1 MTLRSAT
8 PSRVERADAALSLY
22 HLLDPEVLAD
32 PYPLFH
38 RLRREDPVHWDSY
51 LHAWLVTRYADVL
64 EVLHSYSAD
73 RTPTPAQLTEMGL
86 SELKPIAQVMI
97 KQMLF
102 LDAPGHTRLRGLA
115 SKAFTPA
122 RVETLKTH
130 IRDIVNNLL
139 DKVQAKG
146 RMDVIAELAEPLP
159 AIVTAEL
166 LGVPVSDHKRL
177 KGWSANF
184 AEMLGNFQHN
194 PDRAPLMLRTVE
206 EMTAYFQEAIRE
218 IKAHPREGLIHSL
231 LTAEVDGDRLTEE
244 EVIANAVVTMVGGQE
259 TTTNLIGNGLLT
271 LLRNPEEMKRLR
283 SDLSLIPSAVEEMLR
298 YESPSQHTARLAP
311 SDRELGG
318 KQIRKRQAVIAVM
331 AAANR
336 DPERFPDPDRFDI
349 ARPDNRHL
357 AFGYAAHFC
366 FGAPLARAEG
376 QIAFQ
381 AILQRLNNLR
391 LEPQSLIW
399 RNNLGLRGLTALSVS
414 FGDEA
419 EPSGP
424 EGSRNQREAASIVAE
439 TRSGAEA
446 RQADITQ
453 QDTLQQDILQEDIL
467 QQDILQQDM
476 AYWRSKLKAVPG
488 LLELPTDRPRP
499 VQRSFDIASESTT
512 LSPSLVDE
520 LKALGKREH
529 ATLFGTLL
537 SIFKAL
543 LSRYGQREDILVSS
557 QLSTPEGT
565 VADGNLVA
573 LRTDLSGDP
582 SFHELLARVQ
592 NTALEA
598 CQHRNTPFGNVAPEV
613 CPDFKS
619 FFQVFF
625 SMPESSVPAA
635 NLRGPNSEDA
645 KNNLD
650 LACAVVPDGEGLTIR
665 FDYATDLFDASTIR
679 RMLESF
685 RAILETA
692 LIHPDQR
699 LSVLPLL
706 GATEAH
712 RILIE
717 WNSTEAIRPADQCIH
732 QLFEGQVERAPDAVA
747 VRHGGEKLTY
757 RELNVEAN
765 RLAHYLRGVGAG
777 PDIPVGI
784 CLLPSLSL
792 VVALLAVMKAGGACL
807 PLDPGY
813 PAERLQFML
822 DDAQVPVLL
831 TSEALRAQLE
841 RPGTAIVCIDSQRAA
856 IAKESRDNPA
866 CDINPANLAYVIY
879 TSGST
884 GKPRG
889 VLLTHAGLANHNL
902 ASIKLYDL
910 KPGDR
915 VLQFSSIS
923 FDIAIEEI
931 WPALLT
937 GASLILR
944 PANFSLA
951 VADFLHCADQEG
963 ITVFDLPT
971 AYWHELV
978 HGLSEGA
985 GTLPKSLRLVIV
997 GGEKASA
1004 PLLRTWRTQVTSGVR
1019 WINTYG
1025 PTEASVIATAYE
1037 PAAGEVPDPLP
1048 IGKPIDNVRTYI
1060 LDRNLQPVPV
1070 GVPGE
1075 LHIGGLGV
1083 ARGYLNRP
1091 ELTTEKF
1098 VSDAFCIHPGARLYK
1113 TGDLVRYLPSGD
1125 IEFLG
1130 RRDFQVKIRGFRVE
1144 LGEIEAALAR
1154 HSEVR
1159 EAVVIAREEGLN
1171 GKRLVAYLVSLPGST
1186 PAPSELRSY
1195 LKRQLPDYMVPSD
1208 FVLLDELPLT
1218 PNGKIDRSALPAP
1231 SAEQTSAGDYA
1242 PPSDAVESQ
1251 LVGMWEE
1258 ILGRR
1263 PIGIRD
1269 NFFELGG
1276 HSLLAVRLMRRID
1289 RGFGRTVPL
1298 AALFEAPTIEQF
1310 AAILRQPQSTLGT
1323 SLIVP
1328 IQPKGS
1334 RPPFFCVHGL
1344 GGAVLRFQELAR
1356 HMAPDQ
1362 PFYGIQ
1368 PQGINGDKPVLESV
1382 EEMAACYIGE
1392 MRKFQSEGPY
1402 YIGGYS
1408 FGGLVAFEMARQL
1421 HSNGQEIGLLALL
1434 DTYPGKA
1441 KSKAVLLSTLLAL
1454 PREQQSAY
1462 VARKLKKYRR
1472 GLRRRFDALFL
1483 PKPLKLVHKTLARA
1497 EAMYQPEVYYG
1508 AATWFRAS
1516 EKALRGLDDPQ
1527 SDWATWAAAG
1537 VETHEIDGDHG
1548 AIMKAPMVGVL
1559 AQQLRASLEKAQQ
1572 QRLENTLATQI
1583 QRQTT
1588 SGLNCPQATP
1598 ACTST

>member
-130 IRDIVNNLL
+130 IGDIVNNLL

-177 KGWSANF
+177 KVWSANF

-194 PDRAPLMLRTVE
+194 PDRAQLMLRTVE

-271 LLRNPEEMKRLR
+271 LLRNPEEMMRLR

-349 ARPDNRHL
+349 TRPDNRHL

-399 RNNLGLRGLTALSVS
+399 RNNLGMRGLTSLSVS

-419 EPSGP
+419 ESGEP
-424 EGSRNQREAASIVAE
+424 EGSRDQRQTAPIVTE
-439 TRSGAEA
+439 TRSDAEP
-446 RQADITQ
+446 RQARG
-453 QDTLQQDILQEDIL
+453 LQQN
-467 QQDILQQDM
+467 ILQQDM
-476 AYWRSKLKAVPG
+476 AYWRSKLKAAPG
-488 LLELPTDRPRP
+488 LLELPTDRPRT
-499 VQRSFDIASESTT
+499 VQRSFEIASESIT
-512 LSPSLVDE
+512 LSPSLVE
-520 LKALGKREH
+520 GLKALGEREH
-529 ATLFGTLL
+529 TTLLVTLL
-537 SIFKAL
+537 SAFKAL
-543 LSRYGQREDILVSS
+543 LSRYGQQEDILVGS
-557 QLSTPEGT
+557 QLGAPEGT
-565 VADGNLVA
+565 VEGGNLVA
-573 LRTDLSGDP
+573 LRTDLSVDP

-598 CQHRNTPFGNVAPEV
+598 YQHRNIPFGNIVREV
-613 CPDFKS
+613 WPDRSFNS

-625 SMPESSVPAA
+625 SMPESSVPAV
-635 NLRGPNSEDA
+635 NLPEPNSEDA
-645 KNNLD
+645 KANLD
-650 LACAVVPDGEGLTIR
+650 LACAVVPDGESLAVR
-665 FDYATDLFDASTIR
+665 FDYATDLFDPSTIR

-685 RAILETA
+685 RAILEAA

-699 LSVLPLL
+699 LSALPLL
-706 GATEAH
+706 SATEAH
-712 RILIE
+712 RILSE
-717 WNSTEAIRPADQCIH
+717 WNSTETIRPADQCIH
-732 QLFEGQVERAPDAVA
+732 QLFEAQVERTPDAVA
-747 VRHGGEKLTY
+747 VRHGSEKLTY
-757 RELNVEAN
+757 RELNDQAN
-765 RLAHYLRGVGAG
+765 QLAHYLRGLGAG

-792 VVALLAVMKAGGACL
+792 VVALLAAMKAGGACL
-807 PLDPGY
+807 PLDPAY

-822 DDAQVPVLL
+822 DDAQAPVLL

-841 RPGTAIVCIDSQRAA
+841 RPGTAIVCIDSRRAA
-856 IAKESRDNPA
+856 IAKESRDDPA

-889 VLLTHAGLANHNL
+889 VLLTHAGLVNHNL

-910 KPGDR
+910 KPSDC

-937 GASLILR
+937 GASLVLR
-944 PANFSLA
+944 PANFSVA
-951 VADFLHCADQEG
+951 VADFLHCADQQG
-963 ITVFDLPT
+963 ITVLDLPT

-1004 PLLRTWRTQVTSGVR
+1004 PLLRTWRAQTSLGVR

-1037 PAAGEVPDPLP
+1037 PAAGELPDPLP

-1075 LHIGGLGV
+1075 LHIGGRGV

-1098 VSDAFCIHPGARLYK
+1098 VSDPFCIHPGARLYK

-1171 GKRLVAYLVSLPGST
+1171 GKRLVAYLVSSPGST
-1186 PAPSELRSY
+1186 PAPSELRSF

-1218 PNGKIDRSALPAP
+1218 PNGKIDRRALPAP
-1231 SAEQTSAGDYA
+1231 SAEQTPAGDYA
-1242 PPSDAVESQ
+1242 PPSDPVESQ
-1251 LVGMWEE
+1251 LVGIWEE

-1263 PIGIRD
+1263 PIGVRD

-1276 HSLLAVRLMRRID
+1276 HSLLAVRLMRRIE
-1289 RGFGRTVPL
+1289 RGFRRTVPL

-1310 AAILRQPQSTLGT
+1310 AAILRQPQSALGT

-1368 PQGINGDKPVLESV
+1368 PQGINGDKPVLGSV
-1382 EEMAACYIGE
+1382 EQMAACYIGE
-1392 MRKFQSEGPY
+1392 MRKFQPEGPY

-1421 HSNGQEIGLLALL
+1421 RSDGQEIGLLALL

-1454 PREQQSAY
+1454 PWEQQSAY

-1483 PKPLKLVHKTLARA
+1483 PKPLKQVHKTLARA
-1497 EAMYQPEVYYG
+1497 EAMYQPEVYDG
-1508 AATWFRAS
+1508 PATWFRAS

-1548 AIMKAPMVGVL
+1548 AIMKEPMVVVL
-1559 AQQLRASLEKAQQ
+1559 AQQLRASLERAQQ
-1572 QRLENTLATQI
+1572 RRQENMLATQI

-1588 SGLNCPQATP
+1588 SGLTCPRATP